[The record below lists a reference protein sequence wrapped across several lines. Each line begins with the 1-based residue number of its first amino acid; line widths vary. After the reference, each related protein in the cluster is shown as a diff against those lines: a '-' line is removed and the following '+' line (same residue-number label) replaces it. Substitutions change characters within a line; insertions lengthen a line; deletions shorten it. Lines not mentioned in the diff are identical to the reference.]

1 MALVQDTTVA
11 SDQDSSIASTTSAPA
26 ETRPALGKRVTEI
39 ALTAIVLTGIAAL
52 TLGWGA
58 LLVRGAIWLF
68 LG

>member
-1 MALVQDTTVA
+1 MAFVQDTTVTA
-11 SDQDSSIASTTSAPA
+11 DQDSSVAGAASATPEA
-26 ETRPALGKRVTEI
+26 RPALGKRVTEI
-39 ALTAIVLTGIAAL
+39 ALTAIVLAGIAAL